1 MPLALT
7 MMMAI
12 CTQVQSQE
20 PQYSEKEVFR
30 NSDVVFR
37 QIDDH
42 TWVGSGNRVS
52 YESLY
57 IVEGEDRAI
66 LIDAGTSIKDLKKI
80 VESITSKPITLVAT
94 HVHGDH
100 TGSAVN
106 EFNEIFINAADMVNV
121 PSSMPGYKGSIK
133 YLTDGEIID
142 LGGRKIEV
150 IFTPGH
156 TPGSTTFIDQ
166 AAGYGFSGDAFG
178 SSYLLL
184 FTNFSTLKLTSQ
196 RLSEYMQKH
205 NISKLYPG
213 HYQNNNI
220 ETLQR
225 VKDLMQISIGALSG
239 DIKGEKATGQTYG
252 LSMDID
258 MYGVKVNYNDA
269 ALK

>member
-1 MPLALT
+1 

-20 PQYSEKEVFR
+20 PQYSEKEVLR

-37 QIDDH
+37 QIDNH

-100 TGSAVN
+100 TGSAIN
-106 EFNEIFINAADMVNV
+106 DFDEIFINAADMVNV
-121 PSSMPGYKGSIK
+121 PSSMPGYKGTIK
-133 YLTDGEIID
+133 YLTDGETID
-142 LGGRKIEV
+142 MGGRKIEV

-156 TPGSTTFIDQ
+156 TPGSTTFIDL

-178 SSYLLL
+178 SGYLLL

-213 HYQNNNI
+213 HYQSNNI

-225 VKDLMQISIGALSG
+225 VKDLMRISTDALSG
-239 DIKGEKATGQTYG
+239 DIKGEKAAGQTYG
-252 LSMDID
+252 LSMVID